1 MQIAY
6 HIFNICFFQLQCSKK
21 MQQEKYKLSWNTYS
35 DHLKEMMKEMLTS
48 KYYADVTLIS
58 DDKKLLK
65 AHRNILSA
73 CSPVLKDILQ
83 IDTQNIQAVIYLR
96 GIQYSEI
103 ESILQF
109 IYFGE
114 ASFDE
119 SKMDE
124 LLLVAKNLEI
134 KELSTFV
141 RPKLHQNESNQNEVQ
156 ETSYQEQEFPG
167 VFIECQEDKEKI
179 LAQNQLLFI
188 DSSRSKC
195 SECDKQYAGPEGL
208 KYHVQSVHKGI
219 RYNCNQC
226 DDKMFTSKC
235 QLKRHIEAIHEN
247 IRYACDQCAK
257 QFTDEDNLKKHIE
270 NKHEGIKYPCNH
282 CDYQAPVKK
291 ALGIHIRSVHEGV
304 KHPCTLCEYKATTK
318 PSLLRHLA

>member
-1 MQIAY
+1 
-6 HIFNICFFQLQCSKK
+6 

-124 LLLVAKNLEI
+124 LLLVAK
-134 KELSTFV
+134 KS
-141 RPKLHQNESNQNEVQ
+141 
-156 ETSYQEQEFPG
+156 
-167 VFIECQEDKEKI
+167 
-179 LAQNQLLFI
+179 
-188 DSSRSKC
+188 
-195 SECDKQYAGPEGL
+195 
-208 KYHVQSVHKGI
+208 
-219 RYNCNQC
+219 
-226 DDKMFTSKC
+226 
-235 QLKRHIEAIHEN
+235 
-247 IRYACDQCAK
+247 
-257 QFTDEDNLKKHIE
+257 
-270 NKHEGIKYPCNH
+270 
-282 CDYQAPVKK
+282 
-291 ALGIHIRSVHEGV
+291 
-304 KHPCTLCEYKATTK
+304 
-318 PSLLRHLA
+318 

>member
-1 MQIAY
+1 
-6 HIFNICFFQLQCSKK
+6 

-134 KELSTFV
+134 KELSSFV
-141 RPKLHQNESNQNEVQ
+141 RPELHQNVDVIESNQNEVQ
-156 ETSYQEQEFPG
+156 ETSYQEQEFP
-167 VFIECQEDKEKI
+167 VPRCI
-179 LAQNQLLFI
+179 
-188 DSSRSKC
+188 
-195 SECDKQYAGPEGL
+195 Y
-208 KYHVQSVHKGI
+208 
-219 RYNCNQC
+219 
-226 DDKMFTSKC
+226 
-235 QLKRHIEAIHEN
+235 
-247 IRYACDQCAK
+247 
-257 QFTDEDNLKKHIE
+257 
-270 NKHEGIKYPCNH
+270 
-282 CDYQAPVKK
+282 
-291 ALGIHIRSVHEGV
+291 
-304 KHPCTLCEYKATTK
+304 
-318 PSLLRHLA
+318 

>member
-1 MQIAY
+1 
-6 HIFNICFFQLQCSKK
+6 

-134 KELSTFV
+134 KELSAFV
-141 RPKLHQNESNQNEVQ
+141 RPELHQNVNVIGR
-156 ETSYQEQEFPG
+156 Y
-167 VFIECQEDKEKI
+167 
-179 LAQNQLLFI
+179 
-188 DSSRSKC
+188 
-195 SECDKQYAGPEGL
+195 
-208 KYHVQSVHKGI
+208 SV
-219 RYNCNQC
+219 
-226 DDKMFTSKC
+226 
-235 QLKRHIEAIHEN
+235 
-247 IRYACDQCAK
+247 
-257 QFTDEDNLKKHIE
+257 
-270 NKHEGIKYPCNH
+270 
-282 CDYQAPVKK
+282 V
-291 ALGIHIRSVHEGV
+291 
-304 KHPCTLCEYKATTK
+304 
-318 PSLLRHLA
+318 